1 MTCCSS
7 LRKTVL
13 RAKRLACRRVLTL
26 SLVATVTS
34 GLRVALCSR
43 TPRFCELVL
52 LFGLRSLVVFSPF
65 WASSPKS
72 AFGNTLSW
80 GSCLLFRGRDPQAL
94 SSQFLL
100 MSRLLHVGMRPARV
114 PRVSVAW
121 ALVAPGYLADFVLLD
136 RDITACDPS
145 EIQGARVV
153 ATYVAGERIPAAEK
167 RVNNQ
172 GK

>member
-1 MTCCSS
+1 MWHCVLAPLDFVNSCCFLGLGAWSSSRLFGRARRS
-7 LRKTVL
+7 LRLEIPYHGGHAFCFEGV
-13 RAKRLACRRVLTL
+13 TL
-26 SLVATVTS
+26 
-34 GLRVALCSR
+34 
-43 TPRFCELVL
+43 
-52 LFGLRSLVVFSPF
+52 
-65 WASSPKS
+65 K
-72 AFGNTLSW
+72 
-80 GSCLLFRGRDPQAL
+80 AL

-153 ATYVAGERIPAAEK
+153 ATYVAGERIPVAEK

>member
-80 GSCLLFRGRDPQAL
+80 GSCLLFRGRDPQGPFFPILIDVEIAPCGDAARPST
-94 SSQFLL
+94 SSVCGLG
-100 MSRLLHVGMRPARV
+100 VGRPG
-114 PRVSVAW
+114 
-121 ALVAPGYLADFVLLD
+121 LPGGL
-136 RDITACDPS
+136 R
-145 EIQGARVV
+145 
-153 ATYVAGERIPAAEK
+153 VAGPRYH
-167 RVNNQ
+167 RVRSE
-172 GK
+172 